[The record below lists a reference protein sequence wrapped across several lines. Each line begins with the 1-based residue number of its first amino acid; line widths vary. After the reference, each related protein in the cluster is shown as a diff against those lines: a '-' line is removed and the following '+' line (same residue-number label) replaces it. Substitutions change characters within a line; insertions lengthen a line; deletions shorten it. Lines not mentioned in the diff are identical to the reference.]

1 METLLY
7 ISASIALLALA
18 GLFVY
23 LIRFISGT
31 KGLLDTVTNAMQGLI
46 GEIGAIRTSLQ
57 GTITNIEGIT
67 GKVEGTVDRLND
79 SMERVN
85 SQLDQVEGIVE
96 SVKVMTEDVSRLT
109 TDATD
114 VVHGAKNVVVG
125 VISMVDNVQS
135 SVQKP
140 VNEVMTIF
148 SALGKG
154 IRKFRMKLGGAD
166 SNGHMPGMTRGELTE
181 GTTGSQE
188 RSSSFSGG
196 ASDGLSSGQVR
207 EATVVTHTTVIA
219 DGVSS

>member
-18 GLFVY
+18 GLFIY
-23 LIRFISGT
+23 LIRFIGGV
-31 KGLLDTVTNAMQGLI
+31 KGLLGTVTTAVDGVV
-46 GEIGAIRTSLQ
+46 GEIGAIRTNLQ
-57 GTITNIEGIT
+57 GTIKNIEGIT

-114 VVHGAKNVVVG
+114 VVHEAKNVVVG
-125 VISMVDNVQS
+125 VIGLVDNVQS
-135 SVQKP
+135 SVQRP

-148 SALGKG
+148 SAIGKG
-154 IRKFRMKLGGAD
+154 IRKFRMKLGGAES
-166 SNGHMPGMTRGELTE
+166 SNGGSSAMSRRELPEGMVGSGEPIFAE
-181 GTTGSQE
+181 VSSEEVSISADGTGET
-188 RSSSFSGG
+188 
-196 ASDGLSSGQVR
+196 
-207 EATVVTHTTVIA
+207 TVVTQTTVFA
-219 DGVSS
+219 TP